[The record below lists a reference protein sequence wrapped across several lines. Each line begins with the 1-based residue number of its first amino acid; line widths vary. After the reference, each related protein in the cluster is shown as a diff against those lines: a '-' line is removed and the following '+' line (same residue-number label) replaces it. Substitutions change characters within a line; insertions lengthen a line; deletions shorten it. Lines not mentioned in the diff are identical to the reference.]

1 MVASASRRHGWAVG
15 RTGAARATGT
25 GGAPRRAGAGR
36 AERRP
41 GRAGSARGHGA
52 ALRGVAVTTPSAN
65 AACAAAMVG
74 VKATVAAGSHTVAL
88 QWRVGSG
95 PATLRVRPAGNA
107 EREHAT
113 LLVYE
118 AT

>member
-1 MVASASRRHGWAVG
+1 LHVFASVG
-15 RTGAARATGT
+15 FANDNANIANIFRITVD
-25 GGAPRRAGAGR
+25 
-36 AERRP
+36 
-41 GRAGSARGHGA
+41 GA
-52 ALRGVAVTTPSAN
+52 ALRGVAVTNPSAN
-65 AACAAAMVG
+65 AACAAAIVG